1 MTTVA
6 EAIAEA
12 TSHLEAAGV
21 DDSRREARLLIGAAL
36 QKTPTQI
43 FNSVDQVIPQ
53 SDLDRISELITRRAD
68 GEPVAYILG
77 EREFWSLPLMVSPA
91 TLIPRPDSETLIE
104 LVLEYYSDRPLSRIL
119 DLGTGSGCLLLALLS
134 EFKEATGMGVD
145 ISLDAVSVA
154 SKNAKRVGLSDRSD
168 FVQGGWTD
176 GIVDTF
182 DLIVSNPPYIP
193 TRDIEGLDKGVRA
206 FEPMT
211 ALDGGIDGLDM
222 YRAIFA
228 AISQVLAADGRVV
241 VEIGIEQRDDVCEI
255 ALSHGFDLT
264 QARADIGGITRGLM
278 FHKKGVGITGG
289 KR

>member
-1 MTTVA
+1 MTTIA
-6 EAIAEA
+6 KAIAEA
-12 TSHLEAAGV
+12 TSNLESANV
-21 DDSRREARLLIGAAL
+21 DDPRREARLLIGAAL

-43 FNSVDQVIPQ
+43 FNSVDKIISQ
-53 SDLDRISELITRRAD
+53 SNLDRISELVERRAN

-104 LVLEYYSDRPLSRIL
+104 LVLEHYSDCPPGRIL

-134 EFKEATGMGVD
+134 EFKMATGVGVD
-145 ISLDAVSVA
+145 ISADAIAVA
-154 SKNAKRVGLSDRSD
+154 AENAKRVGIFDRCD
-168 FVQGGWTD
+168 FLQGNWTK
-176 GIVDTF
+176 GQVNTF

-193 TRDIEGLDKGVRA
+193 TRDIDGLDKDVRA

-211 ALDGGIDGLDM
+211 ALDGGDDGLDM
-222 YRAIFA
+222 YRAIFS
-228 AISQVLAADGRVV
+228 AISQVLSADGKVV
-241 VEIGIEQRDDVCEI
+241 VEIGIGQRDDVCGI
-255 ALSHGFDLT
+255 ALSHGFDLV
-264 QARADIGGITRGLM
+264 QVRADIGGIIRGLM